1 MTRTIADDCDGDV
14 SAADTERPK
23 VGRVS
28 LHAEGCEHCLRIWWA
43 ARARGT
49 SAVGA
54 DGDQCGVEDVLRSNF
69 HFLSRHFHSNKV
81 QDPLAFSLSKSTIAF
96 SGRVI
101 FQKEKAE

>member
-14 SAADTERPK
+14 SAADTERLK
-23 VGRVS
+23 FGRVS
-28 LHAEGCEHCLRIWWA
+28 LHAEGCEHCLRISWA

-54 DGDQCGVEDVLRSNF
+54 DGGLCGAEDVFAPDF
-69 HFLSRHFHSNKV
+69 HFLSRHFHSSKL
-81 QDPLAFSLSKSTIAF
+81 QKSLAFSLAKSTIAF
-96 SGRVI
+96 NGRVI